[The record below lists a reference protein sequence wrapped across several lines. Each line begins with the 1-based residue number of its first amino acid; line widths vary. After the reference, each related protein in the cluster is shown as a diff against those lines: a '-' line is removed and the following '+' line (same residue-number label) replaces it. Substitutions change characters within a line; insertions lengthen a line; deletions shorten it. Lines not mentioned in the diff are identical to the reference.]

1 MKQIISSKINSI
13 LGLLLLSFP
22 ILIILG
28 SFALNCFS
36 IIFSLYAIFNYKKFL
51 NIDFINP
58 KAKIFFFSF
67 IILIFPFESF
77 EFQDSFSQ
85 SSIFKYLSFSRFV
98 LMLFGLIIFLEK
110 NNKTNFF
117 SKIYKTN
124 VVILLILSIDILFEY
139 LFGYNLFGYKSSKAH
154 RIASFTNDELIIG
167 YIFCFTALFTLTF
180 IFKRSNH
187 YYFFVLICFFMIISF
202 IVGER
207 SNFLKFVSLIMLFYF
222 IHFFLNSKKLNIKKF
237 ILFTPVILVL
247 LFSFY
252 QLTKNT
258 KQGKSLYD
266 LTENLVIVENG
277 KYKLNVIERFKV
289 STHAPHYVT
298 AYKIFLNYPIFG
310 IGINNFYSESTK
322 TKYEDGKF
330 GVNTATSDGLVES
343 PVHRA
348 STHPHQIYLEI
359 ISEVGLVGLVYCI
372 FIFFYPIY
380 ISLKSFKKNKE
391 IYFISHLLLHI
402 FFIFPILPSGSFFG
416 TNYGIPF
423 WFNLSILIYLSKK
436 NFKFHS

>member
-1 MKQIISSKINSI
+1 MKQTISSKVNSI

-36 IIFSLYAIFNYKKFL
+36 IIFSLYAIFNYKRFL
-51 NIDFINP
+51 NIDIINI
-58 KAKIFFFSF
+58 KTKILFFSF
-67 IILIFPFESF
+67 IILIFPYESF
-77 EFQDSFSQ
+77 EFKDSFSQ

-110 NNKTNFF
+110 NYQTNFF
-117 SKIYKTN
+117 SKIYKTY
-124 VVILLILSIDILFEY
+124 VVILIILTIDILFEY
-139 LFGYNLFGYKSSKAH
+139 LFGYNLFGYKSAKAG

-167 YIFCFTALFTLTF
+167 YIFCFTALFTLAF

-187 YYFFVLICFFMIISF
+187 YYFFILICLLMITSF

-207 SNFLKFVSLIMLFYF
+207 SNFLKFVSLIMVFYF
-222 IHFFLNSKKLNIKKF
+222 IYFVFNFKRLKIKKLIF
-237 ILFTPVILVL
+237 FTPIILVL
-247 LFSFY
+247 IFSFY

-258 KQGKSLYD
+258 KQGRSLFD
-266 LTENLVIVENG
+266 LTENLIIVENG
-277 KYKLNVIERFKV
+277 KYKLNVIQRFKV
-289 STHAPHYVT
+289 STHAPHYAT

-322 TKYEDGKF
+322 AKYEDGKF
-330 GVNTATSDGLVES
+330 GVNTATSDGIIET
-343 PVHRA
+343 PNNRA

-359 ISEVGLVGLVYCI
+359 ISEVGLIGLVYCI

-380 ISLKSFKKNKE
+380 ISLRSFKKNKE
-391 IYFISHLLLHI
+391 IYLISHLLLHI

-423 WFNLSILIYLSKK
+423 WFNLSILIYLSNK

>member
-36 IIFSLYAIFNYKKFL
+36 IIFSLYAIFNYKRFL
-51 NIDFINP
+51 NINYINP
-58 KAKIFFFSF
+58 KAKILFFSF

-117 SKIYKTN
+117 SKIYKTY

-139 LFGYNLFGYKSSKAH
+139 LFGYNLFGYKSSKAG

-187 YYFFVLICFFMIISF
+187 YYFFILICFLMIISF

-222 IHFFLNSKKLNIKKF
+222 IYFVLNSKKLNIKKL

-258 KQGKSLYD
+258 KQGKSLFD

-277 KYKLNVIERFKV
+277 KYKLNVIKRFKV
-289 STHAPHYVT
+289 STHAPHYAA

-322 TKYEDGKF
+322 AKYEDGKF
-330 GVNTATSDGLVES
+330 GVSTATSDGLVET
-343 PVHRA
+343 PVLRA

-423 WFNLSILIYLSKK
+423 WFNLSILIYLSNK